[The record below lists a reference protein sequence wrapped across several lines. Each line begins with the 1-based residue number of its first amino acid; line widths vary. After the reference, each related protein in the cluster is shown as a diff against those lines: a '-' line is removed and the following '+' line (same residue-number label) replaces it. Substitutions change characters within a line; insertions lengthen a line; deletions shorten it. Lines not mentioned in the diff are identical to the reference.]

1 MTQPTPIRPAVSRQL
16 RDRLRD
22 NALRSPLADQVAGLV
37 ARRQLHPPV
46 VVTATGPV
54 YLVEG
59 RLRWA
64 APDVALRRVQELHG
78 RATGH
83 TGPFRTTLPATLTP
97 GQAFRAYSNALVALL
112 AQLAVLPTA
121 ERAHLATSLAAYATR
136 TGSLDGLEAVFL
148 SAARAAQRA
157 NDRAT
162 LAAMATTFAR
172 VGLPRTLGGGALT
185 APLLDVR
192 SGQLVLVSATR
203 LHRAGLT
210 PSGNRDLAAF
220 SSSVSSLFAAPHP
233 DAGRSAGDSPF
244 ADGVADYIQI
254 GAAIGAAVGA
264 VAGAVLGAGTPVSV
278 PAALAGAATGAQLG
292 ATVGGIVGLIIGT
305 EVSIEATPPAPPSEP
320 HDGGLPG
327 GVGGGDGDDAPGGSG
342 GGSGGGEGGNSGGG
356 GSGGGGSGGSGG
368 GGSGGGDEGGQPPA
382 PDPGGSGEG
391 GFPNPDDPGGDDGGE
406 SVSTRVP
413 AGSGLGA
420 LTSYIGGNSFTITGL
435 PRLGDEGGGNGGFLS
450 GVPGF
455 GSTDPADAG
464 ARAEPVSG
472 SLRAHEPVSIPS
484 GRVIDPLPD
493 GFTGVV
499 ERPGPGNA
507 GR

>member
-1 MTQPTPIRPAVSRQL
+1 MTQPSPTRPAVSRQL
-16 RDRLRD
+16 RDQLRD
-22 NALRSPLADQVAGLV
+22 NALRSPLADQVADLA

-54 YLVEG
+54 YLIDG
-59 RLRWA
+59 RVRWA
-64 APDVALRRVQELHG
+64 APDVALRRIQELHR

-83 TGPFRTTLPATLTP
+83 TGPFRTALPSTLTP

-157 NDRAT
+157 NDKAT
-162 LAAMATTFAR
+162 LATMATSFAR
-172 VGLPRTLGGGALT
+172 VGLPRILGGGALT

-192 SGQLVLVSATR
+192 SGQLVLVSAGR
-203 LHRAGLT
+203 LRQAGLA
-210 PSGNRDLAAF
+210 GDLAAF
-220 SSSVSSLFAAPHP
+220 SSSVSSLFAAPRP
-233 DAGRSAGDSPF
+233 DAGRAAGGSPF

-305 EVSIEATPPAPPSEP
+305 EVSVEATPPAPPSEP

-327 GVGGGDGDDAPGGSG
+327 GVGGGDGDGSPGGSG
-342 GGSGGGEGGNSGGG
+342 GGSGGGEGGN
-356 GSGGGGSGGSGG
+356 SGGGGSGGSGG

-391 GFPNPDDPGGDDGGE
+391 GIPNPDDPGGDDGGE

-420 LTSYIGGNSFTITGL
+420 LTSYAGGNSFTITGL
-435 PRLGDEGGGNGGFLS
+435 PRLGDAGGNGGFLS

-455 GSTDPADAG
+455 GSTDPVDNASP
-464 ARAEPVSG
+464 AEPVGG
-472 SLRAHEPVSIPS
+472 SLRVHGPVSIPS
-484 GRVIDPLPD
+484 GRVVDPLPD
-493 GFTGVV
+493 AFTGVI
-499 ERPGPGNA
+499 EQPGPGGA